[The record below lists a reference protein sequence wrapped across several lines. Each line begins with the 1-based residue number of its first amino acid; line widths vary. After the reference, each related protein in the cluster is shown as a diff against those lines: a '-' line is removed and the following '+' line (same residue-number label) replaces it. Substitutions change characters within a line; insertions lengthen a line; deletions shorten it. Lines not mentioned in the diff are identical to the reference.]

1 MKSEKSQ
8 LIPCGHSLLQI
19 LSSLIIRIA
28 KYLAKLNNTRLTQG
42 LFKWYRP
49 ISFRNEFTHPHQF
62 LCICS
67 NNGDTEMKFSP
78 LSSHSGFHS
87 EWNFP
92 SVTNFYSG
100 FIFTKNGLL
109 SAGLKIADAK
119 TTLERTPLVDPFGF
133 IMWMHHNFILE
144 QNSFRN
150 ASHHVSYKQLLK

>member
-8 LIPCGHSLLQI
+8 LIPRGHSLLQI

-67 NNGDTEMKFSP
+67 NNVDTEMKFSP

-100 FIFTKNGLL
+100 FILTKNGLL
-109 SAGLKIADAK
+109 SAGLKIANAK
-119 TTLERTPLVDPFGF
+119 TTLEIENAFGWPVWF
-133 IMWMHHNFILE
+133 YHVNAPQLHSGT
-144 QNSFRN
+144 NSFRN
-150 ASHHVSYKQLLK
+150 ASHSCII

>member
-49 ISFRNEFTHPHQF
+49 ISETSSPIPTNFFASVQIMGILRWNF
-62 LCICS
+62 LPLVVIPVFIP
-67 NNGDTEMKFSP
+67 NG
-78 LSSHSGFHS
+78 
-87 EWNFP
+87 NFP

-100 FIFTKNGLL
+100 FILIKNGLL

-150 ASHHVSYKQLLK
+150 ASHSCII